1 MWKYALAIGVVSYF
15 IHRICE
21 KKRIKRDGND
31 FGINQ
36 IPLENIAA
44 TFCLGAVFS
53 FIISIPLTISY
64 IGWEGGKF
72 RSVYNWWW
80 GL

>member
-1 MWKYALAIGVVSYF
+1 MWKYALSIGVVSF
-15 IHRICE
+15 LIHSVCE
-21 KKRIKRDGND
+21 KNRIKRDKND
-31 FGINQ
+31 FGGSQ

-44 TFCLGAVFS
+44 TFGLGAVFS

-72 RSVYNWWW
+72 RDLYNWWW
-80 GL
+80 GF